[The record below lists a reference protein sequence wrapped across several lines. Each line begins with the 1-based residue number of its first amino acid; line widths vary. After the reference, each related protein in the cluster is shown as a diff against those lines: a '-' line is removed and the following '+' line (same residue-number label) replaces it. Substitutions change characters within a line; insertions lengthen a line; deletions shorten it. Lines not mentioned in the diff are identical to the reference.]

1 MIYIYND
8 EDTRD
13 TETAYEI
20 GHNADPYYGFKI
32 YNEMTDGN
40 TFVISQDKAL
50 ALSYGKKLR
59 DIYKDEDEDRRYE
72 SLDRYWSSLPD
83 NVLVTD
89 PEYWAEERINRDT
102 YILYEYDYSD
112 TKYLTTVIG
121 SWSSRF

>member
-13 TETAYEI
+13 TDATDDI

-59 DIYKDEDEDRRYE
+59 DIYKDEDEDRRDKN
-72 SLDRYWSSLPD
+72 LDKYWSSLPD

-112 TKYLTTVIG
+112 TKYLTTIIG